1 MILVINEWIFHD
13 LLSDIGSDKFRATAE
28 FVLKLNDSKDMVVI
42 PNEDRWKNKADELW
56 GAHNLLQ
63 RQAGRLFLD
72 LFWDSIRSIRF
83 LPENTPAASPSY
95 YDWVPSKDVY
105 LIEACE
111 ATKADLLV
119 TTDQTLFDRVTER
132 GVVACRMRD
141 DFLSNYQPTR

>member
-13 LLSDIGSDKFRATAE
+13 LLFENGKVAFEETAKFVASLAVSSDRIVVPTENRWRRKALQLESVALPALREASQE
-28 FVLKLNDSKDMVVI
+28 FLLLFYDSTKSIVLR
-42 PNEDRWKNKADELW
+42 PED
-56 GAHNLLQ
+56 
-63 RQAGRLFLD
+63 
-72 LFWDSIRSIRF
+72 I
-83 LPENTPAASPSY
+83 SPTSPGTY
-95 YDWVPSKDVY
+95 GWAPSKDVY

-132 GVVACRMRD
+132 GAVACRMRD